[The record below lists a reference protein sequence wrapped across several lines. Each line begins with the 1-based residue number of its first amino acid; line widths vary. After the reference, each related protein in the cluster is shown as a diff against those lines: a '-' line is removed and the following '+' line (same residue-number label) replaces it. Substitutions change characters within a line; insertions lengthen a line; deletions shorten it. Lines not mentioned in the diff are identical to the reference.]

1 MAAEDLGHDNSDTNV
16 NKPLPIRLLLLALAV
31 ICVQAEAS
39 AQKKLKLEKWQIDP
53 YTNMEPK
60 AMAKAGI
67 LNYGPFNFGNL
78 AADPVT
84 STDIQKTL
92 PFINIIWM
100 ETAHFR
106 IGVEL
111 PEWSL
116 PQDARTKKKV
126 RAELTELKKK
136 LPKIKPKSRKLA
148 PWTRA
153 HLTAHRLEK
162 LYSDTQELF
171 GVTDDDFPNDPTEV
185 FPGPGKTYMGYG
197 KYMGMR
203 DKFLVLVINKGGPYR
218 QYMEKYLGRPTFFA
232 QRWHFTDS
240 SSILFTCPV
249 ESNEFPLKHDT
260 ALHCALAFNVGQ
272 NLLDGFRYYS
282 YNLPVWIREGF
293 AHWNS
298 RNISGKW
305 PSFDQNEGSIA
316 DMKRIDK
323 WKPYTKAMISGNK
336 KFASFPEVAK
346 WRDFGNLTFND
357 HVAIFS
363 RIDYLMSMGPEK
375 WRTFLFI
382 VKGRVDE
389 KWSINQK
396 DLVGATREGLKKAYN
411 LSFLS
416 FDDKW
421 KAWVKKNYASK

>member
-1 MAAEDLGHDNSDTNV
+1 MTV
-16 NKPLPIRLLLLALAV
+16 NKLRIINIQLFTLVVACIQAGAL
-31 ICVQAEAS
+31 
-39 AQKKLKLEKWQIDP
+39 AQKKPELEKWQIDP
-53 YTNMEPK
+53 YTKMDAK

-67 LNYGPFNFGNL
+67 LNYGPFKFGNL

-84 STDIQKTL
+84 STGIQKTL

-106 IGVEL
+106 IGVNL
-111 PEWSL
+111 PIWVL
-116 PQDARTKKKV
+116 PQDSTTRKKI
-126 RAELTELKKK
+126 RAELTELKTK
-136 LPKIKPKSRKLA
+136 LPKIKPKSRKLDV
-148 PWTRA
+148 WMRA
-153 HLTAHRLEK
+153 HLVAQRLEN
-162 LYSDTQELF
+162 LYAETQTLF
-171 GVTDDDFPNDPTEV
+171 GVADKDFPTDPSQV
-185 FPGPGKTYMGYG
+185 IPDPNKTYMGYG
-197 KYMGMR
+197 PYMGMK
-203 DKFLVLVINKGGPYR
+203 DKFLVLAIEKGGPYR
-218 QYMEKYLGRPTFFA
+218 QYMEKYLGRPSFYP

-240 SSILFTCPV
+240 SSILFTCPT

-260 ALHCALAFNVGQ
+260 ALHCALAFNVSQ

-293 AHWNS
+293 GHWNS
-298 RNISGKW
+298 RRIDGKW
-305 PSFDQNEGSIA
+305 PSFDQNEGSVA

-323 WKPYTKAMISGNK
+323 WKPYAKAMISGSK
-336 KFASFPEVAK
+336 KFAAFPEVAK

-357 HVAIFS
+357 HGAIYS
-363 RIDYLMSMGPEK
+363 RIDFLLSMGPKK
-375 WRTFLFI
+375 WQTFLFT

-389 KWSINQK
+389 NWDIDQK

-421 KAWVKKNYASK
+421 KAWVKKNYPSR